1 MQWRHAVCVK
11 MRHDG
16 KRRFQ
21 ERVSQLFVSIFEAVL
36 TFFSG
41 SPCILRLNL
50 PNFRRSVGATTIPG
64 HERPLNRSNPGI
76 IGHMNRH
83 YFSAVAAVA
92 AALLLRYLLNP
103 VLGNQGPY
111 LILTLPIVV
120 AAIYGGLGPALLATA
135 LGTSIGTYLFIQRG
149 AGMAQLFQPEN
160 VARILLFLAIGLAIG
175 LLGGQLRRSRSE
187 LAEKMRQLSAIN
199 RAKDNSMAILGHEI
213 RNPLSAISSAQALL
227 QRAAGDEKR
236 VVWAAEIIGRQVA
249 QLSRMADD
257 LLDLSGLMRGNPTDK
272 VSIELGQVLHQALE
286 QSAPLYAKKD
296 HRLATELGE
305 KVLIVKGDFQRL
317 VQVFANLLNNA
328 AKYTDPGGQIS
339 LHTELRDTHQVAV
352 SIRDDGVGIPPGT
365 IAHLFEPFVQAPGA
379 ASNAE
384 GGLGLG
390 LAIVRQI
397 VLAHGGEVTAE
408 SPGQGLGS
416 TFTVVLPLARTVQN

>member
-1 MQWRHAVCVK
+1 
-11 MRHDG
+11 
-16 KRRFQ
+16 
-21 ERVSQLFVSIFEAVL
+21 
-36 TFFSG
+36 
-41 SPCILRLNL
+41 
-50 PNFRRSVGATTIPG
+50 
-64 HERPLNRSNPGI
+64 
-76 IGHMNRH
+76 MNRH
-83 YFSAVAAVA
+83 YLSAVAAVA
-92 AALLLRYLLNP
+92 AALFLRYLMNP

-135 LGTSIGTYLFIQRG
+135 LGTSIGTYLFIERG
-149 AGMAQLFQPEN
+149 AGMEELFQPEN

-175 LLGGQLRRSRSE
+175 LLGGQLRRSRIE
-187 LAEKMRQLSAIN
+187 LAGKIRQLSAIN

-213 RNPLSAISSAQALL
+213 RNPLSAISSAQTLL
-227 QRAAGDEKR
+227 QRAPGDEKR

-249 QLSRMADD
+249 QLSHMAND
-257 LLDLSGLMRGNPTDK
+257 LLDLSGLMRGNPPNK
-272 VSIELGQVLHQALE
+272 VAIELGQVLQQALE
-286 QSAPLYAKKD
+286 QSAPIYAKKD
-296 HRLATELGE
+296 HRLVTELGE
-305 KVLIVKGDFQRL
+305 ETLIVSGDFQRL

-339 LHTELRDTHQVAV
+339 LRTERRGMHQVAV
-352 SIRDDGVGIPPGT
+352 SIRDNGVGIPRGT
-365 IAHLFEPFVQAPGA
+365 VADLFEPFVQAPGA

-416 TFTVVLPLARTVQN
+416 TFTVILPLAPEVQH

>member
-1 MQWRHAVCVK
+1 
-11 MRHDG
+11 
-16 KRRFQ
+16 
-21 ERVSQLFVSIFEAVL
+21 
-36 TFFSG
+36 
-41 SPCILRLNL
+41 
-50 PNFRRSVGATTIPG
+50 
-64 HERPLNRSNPGI
+64 
-76 IGHMNRH
+76 MNRH
-83 YFSAVAAVA
+83 YLSAVAAVA
-92 AALLLRYLLNP
+92 AALFLRYLMNP

-135 LGTSIGTYLFIQRG
+135 LGTSVGTYLFIERG
-149 AGMAQLFQPEN
+149 AGMAEVFQPEN

-175 LLGGQLRRSRSE
+175 LLGGQLRRSRIE
-187 LAEKMRQLSAIN
+187 LAEKIRQLSAIN

-227 QRAAGDEKR
+227 QRASGDEKR

-249 QLSRMADD
+249 QLSHMADD

-272 VSIELGQVLHQALE
+272 VAIELSQVLHQALE
-286 QSAPLYAKKD
+286 QSAPLCAKKD
-296 HRLATELGE
+296 HRLTTELGE
-305 KVLIVKGDFQRL
+305 KDLIVNGDFQRL

-339 LHTELRDTHQVAV
+339 LSTARRGVNQVAV
-352 SIRDDGVGIPPGT
+352 SIQDNGVGIPAGT
-365 IAHLFEPFVQAPGA
+365 IADLFEPFVQAPGA

-416 TFTVVLPLARTVQN
+416 TFTVVLPLASNAL